1 MMKTKWLRLILIM
14 LILWIHPGIAAWAQA
29 EKATAFVHVN
39 LVPMTDEKIL
49 LDQTVIIKDSRI
61 IAIGPTKEVEIPD
74 NSIVID
80 GSNFY
85 LMPGLA
91 DMHIHTD
98 TRWLNGGWPVSPLG
112 LFLANGVTTI
122 RDFGPQ
128 GAPPDFALR
137 WRNEIN
143 KGRLRGPTIYAA
155 GPILY
160 GPVDNAAKIVQA
172 QHEQGFDFV
181 KLYSFLSA
189 TEFKDAIVTAKE
201 LNLYTAGHI
210 PFAVGLDGVLSAGL
224 NEIAHIEELDFEFLD
239 FDRSRK
245 LGHAQWFRYL
255 LQAATEQLGRFAD
268 SSMDEIKRSYQP
280 QIQKIVHQFKASN
293 TPLCTTLSVGDIILK
308 KLFHPDRLASEPR
321 SGYLP
326 YGFFELLEQGKNGH
340 QIQFKGYEDFAPIHF
355 NLNQLLLRELHKGG
369 VTLVLGTDAGPM
381 GMGLVP
387 GFSLHDELRIMVEN
401 GLSPYEALK
410 MATVDAAGVIKK
422 MLGEGNFGTIEVG
435 KTADLVLING
445 NPLDNIHNTK
455 NIHGVMA
462 SGQWFDKQELQK
474 MTAPGIPVTAAVKH
488 VTEPDKI
495 HYTSFDIVIGKTY
508 AGDLPGEIDT
518 ITVTGPSGRLP
529 LQKYD
534 FTYLPRLKEFWIKT
548 PGKPQLGT
556 YTIEVN
562 SGTQKGSATVIQS
575 VVKTIPLPEI
585 KSFAPLNGATLKSTN
600 PTFSWNAVKTK
611 EPLYYRQEIN
621 KRNGGR
627 VYSTGYVKNMRSHTI
642 PEGVLRSGQ
651 SYRWRIRITDGGHW
665 QTVQNSSR
673 CDWQI
678 FHIR

>member
-1 MMKTKWLRLILIM
+1 MKTKWLGLTLIVLIL
-14 LILWIHPGIAAWAQA
+14 LIQPGIAAWAQA
-29 EKATAFVHVN
+29 EKTTAFIHVN
-39 LVPMTDEKIL
+39 LVAMTDEKIL
-49 LDQTVIIKDSRI
+49 LDQTVIVKESRI
-61 IAIGPTKEVEIPD
+61 IAIGPTKEVAIPD
-74 NSIVID
+74 NSKIID

-98 TRWLNGGWPVSPLG
+98 TRWLNGGWPVSPLD
-112 LFLANGVTTI
+112 LFLASGVTTI

-128 GAPPDFALR
+128 GAPPDYALR
-137 WRNEIN
+137 WRNEI
-143 KGRLRGPTIYAA
+143 KRGRLRGPTIYAA

-160 GPVDNAAKIVQA
+160 GPVDNAEKIVQA

-189 TEFKDAIVTAKE
+189 TEFNDAITTAQN

-210 PFAVGLDGVLSAGL
+210 PFAVGLDGVLSAGM

-245 LGHAQWFRYL
+245 LGHEQWFRYI
-255 LQAATEQLGRFAD
+255 LQAATDQMGRFAD

-280 QIQKIVHQFKASN
+280 QIRKIIHQLKASN
-293 TPLCTTLSVGDIILK
+293 TPLCTTLTVGDIILK
-308 KLFHPDRLASEPR
+308 KLFHADRLASETT

-326 YGFFELLEQGKNGH
+326 YGFFELLEQGKNRH
-340 QIQFKGYEDFAPIHF
+340 QIQFRGYEDFAPIHF

-401 GLSPYEALK
+401 GLTPYEALR
-410 MATVDAAGVIKK
+410 MATVNAAGVIKK
-422 MLGEGNFGTIEVG
+422 MIGEGNFGTIEVG
-435 KTADLVLING
+435 KKADLVLLNG
-445 NPLDNIHNTK
+445 NPLDDIQNTK
-455 NIHGVMA
+455 NIQGVMA

-474 MTAPGIPVTAAVKH
+474 MIVPGIPVTAAVKH
-488 VTEPDKI
+488 VYDQNKT
-495 HYTSFDIVIGKTY
+495 HYTSFDIVIGKAY
-508 AGDLPGEIDT
+508 A
-518 ITVTGPSGRLP
+518 GRLP
-529 LQKYD
+529 GAIEAISIRGPAGKLSIQKDD
-534 FTYLPRLKEFWIKT
+534 FTYLPRLNDFWFKT
-548 PGKPQLGT
+548 PGRPPLGT
-556 YTIEVN
+556 YTIEVY

-575 VVKTIPLPEI
+575 VVKTIPLPEVR
-585 KSFAPLNGATLKSTN
+585 FFTPPNGATLKSAN
-600 PTFSWNAVKTK
+600 RTFSWEAAKTK
-611 EPLYYRQEIN
+611 EPLYYRFEIN

-642 PEGVLRSGQ
+642 PEGVLKSGQ
-651 SYRWRIRITDGGHW
+651 SYRWRIRIVDGDHW
-665 QTVQNSSR
+665 KKVQNSTR
-673 CDWQI
+673 CAWQI